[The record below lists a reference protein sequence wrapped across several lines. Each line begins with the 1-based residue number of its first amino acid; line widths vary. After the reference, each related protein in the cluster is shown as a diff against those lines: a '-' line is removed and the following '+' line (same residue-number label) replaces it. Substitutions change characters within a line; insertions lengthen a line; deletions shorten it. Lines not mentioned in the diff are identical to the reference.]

1 LLEETV
7 NAVRSLADSKKLALE
22 LALTPEVPEIVLT
35 DVRKVQQ
42 IVTNLL
48 GNAIKFTRSGGVYID
63 VSAPNADIWRIAV
76 RDTGIGMPPEA
87 AKIIFE
93 KFRQVDDTDRREF
106 EGFEGTGLGLAIV
119 KSLTECMRGTI
130 EVQSEPNR
138 GSTFIIT
145 LPQRLEPTGG

>member
-1 LLEETV
+1 
-7 NAVRSLADSKKLALE
+7 
-22 LALTPEVPEIVLT
+22 
-35 DVRKVQQ
+35 
-42 IVTNLL
+42 VTNLL
-48 GNAIKFTRSGGVYID
+48 GNAIKFTRTGGVYVD
-63 VSAPNADIWRIAV
+63 VSAPNADVWRIAV

-106 EGFEGTGLGLAIV
+106 EGTGLGLAIV
-119 KSLTECMRGTI
+119 KSLTDCMRGTV

-145 LPQRLEPTGG
+145 LPQRLEATGG